1 MSEISLSSEED
12 LCCIICRDIFR
23 DPVVLSCCHS
33 FCKACLETWWRGKQI
48 LECPVC
54 KRRSSK
60 SEPLCNLALK
70 KVCETILQRAE
81 RRPAAG
87 TEFLCSLHS
96 ESFKLF
102 CLDHQ
107 EPICLVCQHSDAH
120 SGHKFKPVNEAA
132 GKHKEELRKLLR
144 PLQQKLKLF
153 EEAKGECDL
162 TAEHIKGQA
171 QHTEGNIREQFKKLH
186 QILQKEEEDRIAAL
200 RKEESEKSQTMTVKI
215 EALSKEIAALSDT
228 IRSTEEI
235 LGAEDVLFLQNSRTA
250 AERLLQSPL
259 LDDPKPV
266 SGALIDVAKHLGNLT
281 FNIWNDMKNL
291 VSYTPVILDPNTSND
306 ELILSDDLTSV
317 RCGQR
322 QNFPDNPER
331 FDFFRIVLGSEGF
344 NSGTYSW
351 DVEVREGTDWFVGVA
366 AESVKRKGQHPS
378 CLWRIGHF
386 NGKYIARSLS
396 DPSEVLWLM
405 GKLHRIRVYLDWNR
419 GKLLFFDLD
428 TNTHIHT
435 FSHTFTERLFPFF
448 NTVSARPLRIIPETF
463 SSRPS

>member
-1 MSEISLSSEED
+1 MSEMSLRSEED

-23 DPVVLSCCHS
+23 DPVVLSCSHS
-33 FCKACLETWWRGKQI
+33 YCKACLENWWRGKQI
-48 LECPVC
+48 PECPVC
-54 KRRSSK
+54 RRRSSK
-60 SEPLCNLALK
+60 SDPPRNLALK
-70 KVCETILQRAE
+70 NLCEAILLRAE
-81 RRPAAG
+81 QAPAAG
-87 TEFLCSLHS
+87 RETLCGLHS
-96 ESFKLF
+96 ERFKLF

-120 SGHKFKPVNEAA
+120 TGHTFKPIDEVA
-132 GKHKEELRKLLR
+132 GKRKEELRKLLR

-162 TAEHIKGQA
+162 TAEHIKA
-171 QHTEGNIREQFKKLH
+171 QVRYTEGHIREQFKRLH
-186 QILQKEEEDRIAAL
+186 QFLQKEEEDRIAAL
-200 RKEESEKSQTMTVKI
+200 RKEESRKSQTMKEKI

-228 IRSTEEI
+228 IRATEEI
-235 LGAEDVLFLQNSRTA
+235 LGAEDVSCLQNSRTA
-250 AERLLQSPL
+250 AERVLQGPL

-266 SGALIDVAKHLGNLT
+266 PGALIDVAKHLGNLT
-281 FNIWNDMKNL
+281 FNIWNRMKNA
-291 VSYTPVILDPNTSND
+291 VPYTPVILDPNTAND

-322 QNFPDNPER
+322 QNLPDNPER

-344 NSGTYSW
+344 DSGTCSW
-351 DVEVREGTDWFVGVA
+351 DVEVGEGADWFVGVS
-366 AESVKRKGQHPS
+366 AESVIRKGQHPS

-396 DPSEVLWLM
+396 DPSEELSLM
-405 GKLHRIRVYLDWNR
+405 GKLRRIRVYLDWNR

-428 TNTHIHT
+428 TDTHIHT
-435 FSHTFTERLFPFF
+435 FTHTFTERLFPYF

-463 SSRPS
+463 SSTPS